1 MGKNK
6 KLIYAAAFLGILLL
20 ALAAVGMLPD
30 SEQEPDVITVSAAA
44 SLTEAFTDIASH
56 FEEKN
61 PGTNVS
67 LNFAGSGNLRMQI
80 EGGAPIDVFASA
92 DESQMDI
99 LSNEILIDN
108 SSREDFAQNSLVLIV
123 PASSTLNITGLKDL
137 ADPQIEKI
145 SIGNPDTAP
154 AGKYSRLALTE
165 TDLWNRL
172 EKKMVLA
179 EDVKQVLVYVE
190 RGEVDAGFVY
200 MTDAKTS
207 QPGTIKIVASV
218 PVSTPVNYPIAVV
231 SSSEHKEEAQEF
243 LDFVTGEEGQK
254 ILKEHGFTTSSR

>member
-1 MGKNK
+1 
-6 KLIYAAAFLGILLL
+6 
-20 ALAAVGMLPD
+20 
-30 SEQEPDVITVSAAA
+30 
-44 SLTEAFTDIASH
+44 
-56 FEEKN
+56 
-61 PGTNVS
+61 
-67 LNFAGSGNLRMQI
+67 
-80 EGGAPIDVFASA
+80 
-92 DESQMDI
+92 MDI

-200 MTDAKTS
+200 MTDAKTA